1 MFKWIK
7 IFRNLNLIRESE
19 EVALSCFVKDELSKN
34 LNRVQEHSEMTKSIS
49 DEIESQHSLKH
60 CSKLK
65 VAILISCSANDAFN
79 SIVNFSNMNAMSA
92 YVTVA
97 NIINLHLLSFAI
109 SFISCFHDVEVKID
123 RDLWTHDCYCSKLQN
138 TWNFSRF
145 SRFESHLSIC
155 RFKQNHSFNQTR
167 SHYEIVMIR
176 KLFRKSRRRC
186 SWTMSDQKK
195 EKS

>member
-1 MFKWIK
+1 MLKWIK

-19 EVALSCFVKDELSKN
+19 EVALSCFVKNEFSKN

-60 CSKLK
+60 CSKLE
-65 VAILISCSANDAFN
+65 VAILIFCFANDAFN
-79 SIVNFSNMNAMSA
+79 STVNFLDMNAMFA
-92 YVTVA
+92 YVTIA
-97 NIINLHLLSFAI
+97 NIISFHLLSFAI
-109 SFISCFHDVEVKID
+109 SFIICFHDVEVKIGK
-123 RDLWTHDCYCSKLQN
+123 DLWTHDCYCSKLQN

-145 SRFESHLSIC
+145 SRFGSHLSIC
-155 RFKQNHSFNQTR
+155 RFKQNHFFNQTR
-167 SHYEIVMIR
+167 SHYEIVIIR

-186 SWTMSDQKK
+186 SWTMLDQKK